1 MATFLTIMFPD
12 EKGIE
17 LTIRFEND
25 NRLRAGVELQSVC
38 LSGQKDDF
46 SGWLSESAIEL
57 IEQMIKRENDSF
69 YLCCIAVEYEN
80 AA

>member
-1 MATFLTIMFPD
+1 MATLTIMFPD

-17 LTIRFEND
+17 LTIGFEQD
-25 NRLRAGVELQSVC
+25 DRLLAGVELQSVC
-38 LSGQKDDF
+38 LAGQKDDF
-46 SGWLSESAIEL
+46 SSWLSESAIEL

-69 YLCCIAVEYEN
+69 YLCRIAVEYED

>member
-1 MATFLTIMFPD
+1 MATLTLMFPD

-25 NRLRAGVELQSVC
+25 NRLRAGVELQSIC
-38 LSGQKDDF
+38 LSGEVSDF
-46 SGWLSESAIEL
+46 SSWLSESAIEL
-57 IEQMIKRENDSF
+57 IECMIKHDIESAL
-69 YLCCIAVEYEN
+69 LCRIAVEYED

>member
-1 MATFLTIMFPD
+1 MATLTIMFPD

-38 LSGQKDDF
+38 LAGQKDDF
-46 SGWLSESAIEL
+46 SSWLSESAIEV
-57 IEQMIKRENDSF
+57 IEQMIKRENDRF
-69 YLCCIAVEYEN
+69 YLCRIAVEYED

>member
-25 NRLRAGVELQSVC
+25 NRLRVGVELQTIC
-38 LSGQKDDF
+38 LAGQKDDF
-46 SGWLSESAIEL
+46 SSWLSESAIEL
-57 IEQMIKRENDSF
+57 IECMIKHDIESTL
-69 YLCCIAVEYEN
+69 LCRIAVEYED

>member
-1 MATFLTIMFPD
+1 MTTLTLMFPD

-25 NRLRAGVELQSVC
+25 ERLLAGVELQSVC
-38 LSGQKDDF
+38 LLGQKDDF
-46 SGWLSESAIEL
+46 SGWLSESAIEV
-57 IEQMIKRENDSF
+57 IECMIKHNIESAL
-69 YLCCIAVEYEN
+69 LCRIAVEYED

>member
-1 MATFLTIMFPD
+1 MATLTLMFPD

-25 NRLRAGVELQSVC
+25 NRLRAGVELQSIC
-38 LSGQKDDF
+38 LAGQKDDF
-46 SGWLSESAIEL
+46 SSWLSESAIEL
-57 IEQMIKRENDSF
+57 IECMIKRENDRF
-69 YLCCIAVEYEN
+69 YLCRIAVEYED

>member
-1 MATFLTIMFPD
+1 MATLTIMFPD

-17 LTIRFEND
+17 LTIGFEQD
-25 NRLRAGVELQSVC
+25 DRLLAGVELQSIC
-38 LSGQKDDF
+38 LSGEVSDF
-46 SGWLSESAIEL
+46 SSWLSESAIEV

-69 YLCCIAVEYEN
+69 YLCRLAVEYED

>member
-1 MATFLTIMFPD
+1 MATLTIMFPD

-25 NRLRAGVELQSVC
+25 DRLRAGVELQTIC
-38 LSGQKDDF
+38 LAGQKDDF
-46 SGWLSESAIEL
+46 SSWLSESAIEV
-57 IEQMIKRENDSF
+57 IEQMIKRENDRF
-69 YLCCIAVEYEN
+69 YLCRIAVEYED

>member
-1 MATFLTIMFPD
+1 MATLTIMFPD

-17 LTIRFEND
+17 LTIRFEQD
-25 NRLRAGVELQSVC
+25 ERLLAGVELQTIC
-38 LSGQKDDF
+38 LSGEISDF

-57 IEQMIKRENDSF
+57 IECMLKHNIESAL
-69 YLCCIAVEYEN
+69 LCRIAVEYED